1 MHKVAEHITKWLNG
15 WADKSGLDGFV
26 VGVSGGIDSALASK
40 LCALSGRPSALI
52 SMPLH
57 QAPDQLARARDHIDA
72 LCERHANCSTVEIE
86 LSEAFD
92 VLHRALGAED
102 PSDLALANTRA
113 RLRMT
118 TLYAIAQ
125 TRGALVVGT
134 GNRVEDFGVGF
145 FTKYGDGGVD
155 ISPIADLMKSDVP
168 PPGET
173 PGRRCGHPRGGPD
186 RRAVGRR
193 PHRRGPD
200 AGQLRGIGM
209 GHAAHHGDPADLD
222 ERQRSVLSRYNRLR
236 RANLHKMEPIPICK
250 VPQELLH
257 IN

>member
-1 MHKVAEHITKWLNG
+1 MNKVTEHITKWLNG

-40 LCALSGRPSALI
+40 LCALSGRTSVLI

-57 QAPDQLARARDHIDA
+57 QAPDQLARARAHIEA
-72 LCERHANCSTVEIE
+72 LCEQHKNCSSVEID
-86 LSEAFD
+86 LTEAFD
-92 VLHRALGAED
+92 TLHGALKSEQ

-125 TRGALVVGT
+125 TRRCLVVGT

-155 ISPIADLMKSDVP
+155 ISPIADLMKSHVYRLARHLKVAEAILDADP
-168 PPGET
+168 TDGLWDD
-173 PGRRCGHPRGGPD
+173 GRTD
-186 RRAVGRR
+186 LDQMQVSYAELEW
-193 PHRRGPD
+193 
-200 AGQLRGIGM
+200 AMQ
-209 GHAAHHGDPADLD
+209 HHGDAADLT
-222 ERQRSVLSRYNRLR
+222 EKQRGILSRYNKLR
-236 RANLHKMEPIPICK
+236 RANLHKMEPVPICK

-257 IN
+257 VE